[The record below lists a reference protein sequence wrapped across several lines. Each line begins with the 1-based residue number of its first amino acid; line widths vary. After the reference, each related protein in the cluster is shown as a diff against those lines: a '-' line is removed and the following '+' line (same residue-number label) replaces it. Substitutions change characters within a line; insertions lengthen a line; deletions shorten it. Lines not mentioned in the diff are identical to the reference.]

1 MLVLGR
7 YESEWVE
14 ITHKSG
20 DRLMV
25 RVNRIHASGE
35 RHNATVSLAFDDPD
49 RNFEIERPE
58 RNSPR
63 PEPKVAC
70 DSVVIPIDRRY
81 YRGTLVEPGFDE
93 FEKR

>member
-25 RVNRIHASGE
+25 RVNRIHSSQQA
-35 RHNATVSLAFDDPD
+35 HNAKVSLAFDDPN

-58 RNSPR
+58 RG
-63 PEPKVAC
+63 KAV
-70 DSVVIPIDRRY
+70 DSVHTSEPVIPIDRKY
-81 YRGTLVEPGFDE
+81 YRGTLIDPGFDE
-93 FEKR
+93 FQR